1 MALHPSRRSAALAVA
16 VAGLAAAASAPA
28 GAGGPFS
35 YDGGQPLRF
44 VDRGRVNHRYPI
56 AVHDV
61 SYTSGSDRIAG
72 YLMIPPG
79 GGRLPAIVY
88 LHGTPGDR
96 TTFLLEATWIAAH
109 GAIGLTITA
118 PSSVTPTPKGL
129 KGLAA
134 LRWEVQLQARDV
146 TAIRRAVDLLQ
157 HRKDV
162 DPSRIGFVGWS
173 GGARTGAIV
182 AGVEPRLRAVVLMS
196 GGATPVSTYTS
207 KVPKTLRPAFAKA
220 LDSIDPLHYVHLAR
234 PAGLF
239 LQDGQHDQVVPRA
252 ALLRMVHAAPR
263 GTKVRWYVAGHGL
276 NATAIRE
283 QIAWLVGRLRIAGPP
298 VKGAKLGP

>member
-1 MALHPSRRSAALAVA
+1 MAFRPSRRSAALVVALVGLAVA
-16 VAGLAAAASAPA
+16 AGAAA

-35 YDGGQPLRF
+35 YDAGQPLRF
-44 VDRGRVNHRYPI
+44 VDRGRVNHGYPI
-56 AVHDV
+56 AVHDI
-61 SYTSGSDRIAG
+61 SYTSGKDRIDG
-72 YLMIPPG
+72 LLVIPPRR
-79 GGRLPAIVY
+79 GRLPAVVY

-220 LDSIDPLHYVHLAR
+220 LDSIDPLHYVHAATA
-234 PAGLF
+234 AGLF
-239 LQDGQHDQVVPRA
+239 LQDGQQDQVVPRA
-252 ALLRMVHAAPR
+252 ALLQMVHAAPR
-263 GTKVRWYVAGHGL
+263 GTKVRWYVAGHAL
-276 NATAIRE
+276 NATALRE

-298 VKGAKLGP
+298 VRGAQLGP

>member
-1 MALHPSRRSAALAVA
+1 MGFRPSRHSPVFVVVL
-16 VAGLAAAASAPA
+16 AGLAAATGAVAAAS
-28 GAGGPFS
+28 PFA
-35 YDGGQPLRF
+35 YDARQPLEF
-44 VDRGRVNHRYPI
+44 VDRGRVNHGYPI
-56 AVHDV
+56 AVHDI
-61 SYTSGSDRIAG
+61 SYTSGRDRIAG
-72 YLMIPPG
+72 LLVLPPRH
-79 GGRLPAIVY
+79 GRLPAVVY

-220 LDSIDPLHYVHLAR
+220 LDSIDPLHYVHAATA
-234 PAGLF
+234 AGLF
-239 LQDGQHDQVVPRA
+239 LQDGQQDQVVPRA
-252 ALLRMVHAAPR
+252 ALLQMVHAAPR
-263 GTKVRWYVAGHGL
+263 GTKVRWYVAGHAL
-276 NATAIRE
+276 NATALRE

-298 VKGAKLGP
+298 VRGAQLGP